1 MLSTYI
7 QPNKLTV
14 TVTSLKHGDKIDICV
29 DNGNSVNFFNSVWV
43 LFIYGGNCYSGEIKS
58 LQSRECEVSV
68 THPSGKYWKLP
79 NQEDNIYYLK
89 NNLLK
94 NITSPQ
100 IVHKDIS
107 CLKNCNNYVAYLLSL
122 LEIVWWSLR
131 WQLKN
136 IYIQQKHLFYFKIPN
151 EQASFQMRTSV
162 SEYLYVLHIL
172 LTSPKGEN

>member
-1 MLSTYI
+1 MCQKHLMETEILSTYI

-79 NQEDNIYYLK
+79 NQEDNILFEKQLVKEHY
-89 NNLLK
+89 
-94 NITSPQ
+94 ITS
-100 IVHKDIS
+100 
-107 CLKNCNNYVAYLLSL
+107 NCS
-122 LEIVWWSLR
+122 
-131 WQLKN
+131 
-136 IYIQQKHLFYFKIPN
+136 
-151 EQASFQMRTSV
+151 
-162 SEYLYVLHIL
+162 
-172 LTSPKGEN
+172 